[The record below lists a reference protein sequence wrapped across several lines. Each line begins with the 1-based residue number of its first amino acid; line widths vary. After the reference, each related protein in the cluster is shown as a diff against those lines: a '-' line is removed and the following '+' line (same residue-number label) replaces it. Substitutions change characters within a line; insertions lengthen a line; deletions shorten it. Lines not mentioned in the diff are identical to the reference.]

1 MDPLNIVGSIL
12 QNRNSGGPK
21 PLALNPGQI
30 VSAKVIKLHPNQTA
44 EVLIGGQKVIAHLET
59 ALSVNERYWLQV
71 LPGDGAP
78 RLKLLPG
85 AEAQKGMNAEEVLLN
100 KLALAA
106 GKTNMDMVS
115 FLVKEQ
121 LPITKEGLS
130 AIAEWLGGSRPS
142 QNQLEAI
149 KQALARQLPVS
160 GKVLD
165 SLMAAQGGKPIQ
177 ALLTELV
184 DLLDQPGISTS
195 GKALLHIAADLGA
208 SLKMKQGEESLA
220 FLVKEW
226 LGSQDGK
233 RAEGAMRLLE
243 AAGALPKGLKEPDLL
258 QRILL
263 AGGQAGRPAGSQED
277 LFKAF
282 AGRLQG
288 NMPLSFTGA
297 GEGTEGAK
305 TAQNIS
311 LSNTNGE
318 NQPAGRPASGALQPE
333 PTAEA
338 WKGQLFSALASR
350 GMKPADAIQLLRIL
364 HPQMPDLEKVS
375 ESIQLLSEGNPEEQ
389 GDKSMDAR
397 QALLGEISAKT
408 ASAAGAGDGLLQS
421 RLTHILKSLGYS
433 HDHAVLSFLSGG
445 DESGLKNESLKMMLL
460 QFLEEGPPIRHKEAA
475 EQLLNKLTGHQLL
488 AQETGP
494 LQQYI
499 FQLPVPLWSRTAEM
513 TMQWSG
519 RKLSDGQIDP
529 AYCRVIFY
537 LDLDHLKETAV
548 DVQVQNRIVQ
558 IKVFNGD
565 SRIREWA
572 APFIG
577 GLKEGL
583 EGLDYRL
590 SSVVFEKSGGIHA
603 NSKGPTP
610 YRPLSDSGKYSGVDI
625 KI

>member
-12 QNRNSGGPK
+12 QNRNNGGPK

-44 EVLIGGQKVIAHLET
+44 EVMIGGQKVIAQLET
-59 ALSVNERYWLQV
+59 ALTVNERYWLQV

-85 AEAQKGMNAEEVLLN
+85 AETQKGMGAEEVLLN
-100 KLALAA
+100 KLALASA
-106 GKTNMDMVS
+106 KTNIDMVS

-149 KQALARQLPVS
+149 KQALSRQLPVS
-160 GKVLD
+160 VRVLD

-184 DLLDQPGISTS
+184 DLLDQPGVSTS
-195 GKALLHIAADLGA
+195 GKALLHMAADLSA
-208 SLKMKQGEESLA
+208 SLKMKQGEESLS

-233 RAEGAMRLLE
+233 RAEGARHLLE
-243 AAGALPKGLKEPDLL
+243 AAGALPKGLKEAGLL
-258 QRILL
+258 QRILVSSE
-263 AGGQAGRPAGSQED
+263 QAGRPAGSLED
-277 LFKAF
+277 LLKAF
-282 AGRLQG
+282 AARLQG
-288 NMPLSFTGA
+288 NMHISSNES
-297 GEGTEGAK
+297 GEGMEGAK
-305 TAQNIS
+305 TAQNAS
-311 LSNTNGE
+311 MLNSDADND
-318 NQPAGRPASGALQPE
+318 PAGRPASAALQPE
-333 PTAEA
+333 RTAEA
-338 WKGQLFSALASR
+338 WKSQLFSALAGR
-350 GMKPADAIQLLRIL
+350 DMKPAEAIQLLRIL
-364 HPQMPDLEKVS
+364 HPQMPDPEKVS
-375 ESIQLLSEGNPEEQ
+375 ESIKLLTESDPEGQ
-389 GDKSMDAR
+389 GEKSMDAR
-397 QALLGEISAKT
+397 QVLLGEISAK
-408 ASAAGAGDGLLQS
+408 SAAAAGDGLLQS

-433 HDHAVLSFLSGG
+433 HDHAVFSFLSGG
-445 DESGLKNESLKMMLL
+445 DDSGLKNESLKMMLL
-460 QFLEEGPPIRHKEAA
+460 QFLKEVPPIQHKEAA

-499 FQLPVPLWSRTAEM
+499 FQLPVPLWNRTAEM

-519 RKLSDGQIDP
+519 RKLADGRIDP

-537 LDLDHLKETAV
+537 LDLDHLKETIV

-572 APFIG
+572 APFTD
-577 GLKEGL
+577 GLKKGL
-583 EGLDYRL
+583 EELDYRL
-590 SSVVFEKSGGIHA
+590 SSIVFEKGSGVQPQTTGMA
-603 NSKGPTP
+603 

>member
-21 PLALNPGQI
+21 PLALSPGQI

-44 EVLIGGQKVIAHLET
+44 EVMIGGQKVIAQLET

-78 RLKLLPG
+78 RLRLLPG

-106 GKTNMDMVS
+106 AKTNIDMVS

-184 DLLDQPGISTS
+184 DLLDQPGVGTS
-195 GKALLHIAADLGA
+195 GKALLHMATDLGA
-208 SLKMKQGEESLA
+208 SLKMKQVEESLS

-233 RAEGAMRLLE
+233 RAEGARHLLE
-243 AAGALPKGLKEPDLL
+243 AAGALPKGLNEADLL
-258 QRILL
+258 QRILVSS
-263 AGGQAGRPAGSQED
+263 GQAGRPAGSLED
-277 LFKAF
+277 LLKAF

-288 NMPLSFTGA
+288 NMHRSSNES
-297 GEGTEGAK
+297 GEGMEGAK
-305 TAQNIS
+305 TAQNAS
-311 LSNTNGE
+311 MSNSDADID
-318 NQPAGRPASGALQPE
+318 PAGRPASAALQPE
-333 PTAEA
+333 RTAEA
-338 WKGQLFSALASR
+338 WKGQLFSALAGR
-350 GMKPADAIQLLRIL
+350 DMKPAEAIQLLRIL
-364 HPQMPDLEKVS
+364 HPQMPEFEKVS
-375 ESIQLLSEGNPEEQ
+375 ESIKLLTESDPEGQ
-389 GDKSMDAR
+389 GEKSMDVR
-397 QALLGEISAKT
+397 QVLLGEISAK
-408 ASAAGAGDGLLQS
+408 SAAAAAAGDGLLQS

-433 HDHAVLSFLSGG
+433 HDHSVLSFLSGG
-445 DESGLKNESLKMMLL
+445 DDSGLKNESLKMMLL
-460 QFLEEGPPIRHKEAA
+460 QFLKESPPIQHKEAA

-499 FQLPVPLWSRTAEM
+499 FQLPVPLWNRTAEM

-519 RKLSDGQIDP
+519 RKLADGRIDP

-537 LDLDHLKETAV
+537 LDLDHLKETIV

-572 APFIG
+572 APFTD
-577 GLKEGL
+577 GLKKGL
-583 EGLDYRL
+583 EELDYRL
-590 SSVVFEKSGGIHA
+590 SSIVFEKGSGA
-603 NSKGPTP
+603 QPQTKGMA
-610 YRPLSDSGKYSGVDI
+610 YQPLSDSGKYSGVDI

>member
-12 QNRNSGGPK
+12 QGRNSGAPK

-44 EVLIGGQKVIAHLET
+44 EVLIGGQKVIAQLET

-106 GKTNMDMVS
+106 AKTNIDMVS

-142 QNQLEAI
+142 QDQLEAI
-149 KQALARQLPVS
+149 RQALARQLPIS

-184 DLLDQPGISTS
+184 ELLDHPGVSTS
-195 GKALLHIAADLGA
+195 GKALLHMAADLGA
-208 SLKMKQGEESLA
+208 SLKMKQGEESLT

-233 RAEGAMRLLE
+233 RAEGARHLLE

-258 QRILL
+258 QRLL
-263 AGGQAGRPAGSQED
+263 LSSGQAGRPAGSLED
-277 LFKAF
+277 LLKAF
-282 AGRLQG
+282 AGKLQG
-288 NMPLSFTGA
+288 NMPVSFSGA
-297 GEGTEGAK
+297 GEGMEGAR
-305 TAQNIS
+305 TAQNVP
-311 LSNTNGE
+311 LSNSNGG
-318 NQPAGRPASGALQPE
+318 NQPAVRPASPALQPE
-333 PTAEA
+333 QTAEA
-338 WKGQLFSALASR
+338 WKGQLFSALGSR
-350 GMKPADAIQLLRIL
+350 GMKPAEAIQLLRIF

-375 ESIQLLSEGNPEEQ
+375 ESIKLLTEGNPEQQ
-389 GDKSMDAR
+389 GEKSMDAR

-408 ASAAGAGDGLLQS
+408 AAAAGAGDGLLQS
-421 RLTHILKSLGYS
+421 RLTQILKSLGYS

-445 DESGLKNESLKMMLL
+445 DDSGLKNESLKMMLL
-460 QFLEEGPPIRHKEAA
+460 QFLKEGPPIQHKEAA

-499 FQLPVPLWSRTAEM
+499 FQLPVPLWNRTAEM

-519 RKLSDGQIDP
+519 RKLEDGRIDP

-537 LDLDHLKETAV
+537 LDLDHLKETVV

-572 APFIG
+572 APFTG
-577 GLKEGL
+577 GLKKGL
-583 EGLDYRL
+583 EDLDYRL
-590 SSVVFEKSGGIHA
+590 SSIVFEKGSGIQPQT
-603 NSKGPTP
+603 KGMAF
-610 YRPLSDSGKYSGVDI
+610 RPLSDSGKYSGVDI